1 MSFMPAPFQ
10 LVRVDLS
17 PADYV
22 HVPQAPRIERRPI
35 FARGGD
41 NEWEMMGVV
50 GIDAAGRCAGLSN
63 HTWSHL
69 DAPYHLLA
77 DGASLDEI
85 DPRQYLASRARVVDL
100 TRSGARERRETIE
113 GVDYHS
119 RIDLEDLPDDLA
131 GYDALLFVT
140 GFGAL
145 IERGF
150 PMKDG
155 ADHHYPNVTR
165 EAAARL
171 AAVESLRLAAIDSP
185 SFDKPETNA
194 AAHRTLLGRRPSPI
208 LLLETLTCER
218 LRRAFDP
225 LPREVLL
232 TVEPLRAYGARPDG
246 ALSSVY
252 AYAAPAASAT
262 QFAAFVSLMRGA
274 QVIQGAMNLA

>member
-1 MSFMPAPFQ
+1 MIENSFSFQ

-22 HVPQAPRIERRPI
+22 HVPQAPKIERRAI

-41 NEWEMMGVV
+41 NEWAMSGVV
-50 GIDAAGRCAGLSN
+50 GLNAAGECVGVSN

-69 DAPYHLLA
+69 DAPCHLLA

-85 DPRQYLASRARVVDL
+85 DPRHYLASRTRVIDL
-100 TRSGARERRETIE
+100 TDSNVSERRETVD

-119 RIDLEDLPDDLA
+119 RIDVADLPEDFA

-145 IERGF
+145 IDRGY
-150 PMKDG
+150 PMTDG

-165 EAAARL
+165 AAAERIADVSSIRL
-171 AAVESLRLAAIDSP
+171 VGIDSP

-194 AAHRTLLGRRPSPI
+194 AAHRVLLGRRPVPV

-218 LRRAFDP
+218 LRRALNP
-225 LPREVLL
+225 LPTEILL
-232 TVEPLRAYGARPDG
+232 TVELLRAYGERPDG

-252 AYAAPAASAT
+252 AYAASVAEAS
-262 QFAAFVSLMRGA
+262 QLNSFVELIRGA
-274 QVIQGAMNLA
+274 KLV

>member
-1 MSFMPAPFQ
+1 MIEKTASFQ

-17 PADYV
+17 PTDYV
-22 HVPQAPRIERRPI
+22 HVPQAPKIERRPI

-41 NEWEMMGVV
+41 NEWEMSGVV
-50 GIDAAGRCAGLSN
+50 GLNAAGECVGVSN

-77 DGASLDEI
+77 DGASLDDI
-85 DPRQYLASRARVVDL
+85 DPRHYLASRTRVVDL
-100 TRSGARERRETIE
+100 TNSNVPARRETVD

-119 RIDLEDLPDDLA
+119 RIDVADLPDDFA
-131 GYDALLFVT
+131 EYDALLFVT

-145 IERGF
+145 IDRGY
-150 PMKDG
+150 PMAEG

-165 EAAARL
+165 AAAERIADVSSIRL
-171 AAVESLRLAAIDSP
+171 VGIDSP

-194 AAHRTLLGRRPSPI
+194 AAHRVLLGRRPAPV

-218 LRRAFDP
+218 LRRALDP
-225 LPREVLL
+225 LPAEILL
-232 TVEPLRAYGARPDG
+232 TVEPLRAYGERPDG

-252 AYAAPAASAT
+252 AYAAPEAETS
-262 QFAAFVSLMRGA
+262 QFNSFVELMRGA
-274 QVIQGAMNLA
+274 KVF